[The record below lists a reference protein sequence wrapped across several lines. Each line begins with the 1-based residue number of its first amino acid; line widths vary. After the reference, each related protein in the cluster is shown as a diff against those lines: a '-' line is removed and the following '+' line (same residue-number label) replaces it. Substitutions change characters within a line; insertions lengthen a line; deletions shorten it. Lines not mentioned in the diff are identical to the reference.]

1 MDNFEKIIE
10 QQSRLSE
17 ELKQMYEESKAR
29 IEELDKVYEAF
40 VSAIEHNLIKWEK
53 DIEDGK
59 ITDNNIIAQIKAQ
72 RETFNAM
79 MRKKES
85 K

>member
-17 ELKQMYEESKAR
+17 ELKQMYEESIAR

-59 ITDNNIIAQIKAQ
+59 ITDNNIIAQIKAE
-72 RETFNAM
+72 RETFNTM